1 MDVMLRAVFQSV
13 AQNSGDHIH
22 VVRIC
27 GFCLND
33 GSERDDLIRGI
44 AGFRN
49 VIAHFIGELIFK
61 VIEEAVK
68 DRFYRIVFKEL
79 VRIREQ
85 IALELIVAVT
95 CVRDGCNIRVAV
107 VIRRVAGFKDLVC
120 SVQAVFFQQ
129 SGKLL
134 HRDALTEHD
143 GDLFAEIRAGL

>member
-1 MDVMLRAVFQSV
+1 MLCAAFQSIV
-13 AQNSGDHIH
+13 QNSGNFIHIFC
-22 VVRIC
+22 IC
-27 GFCLND
+27 SLCLND
-33 GSERDDLIRGI
+33 GSERNDLIRGI

-49 VIAHFIGELIFK
+49 VIAHFVGELIFK

-129 SGKLL
+129 RGKLL